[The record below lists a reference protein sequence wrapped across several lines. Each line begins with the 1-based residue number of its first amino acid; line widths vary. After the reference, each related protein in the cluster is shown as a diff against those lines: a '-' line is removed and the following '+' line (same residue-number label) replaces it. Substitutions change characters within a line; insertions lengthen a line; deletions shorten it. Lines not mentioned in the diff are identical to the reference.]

1 MRQLALYMHTV
12 VCQKEIAKPFTCKV
26 KPLVKHLCVYM
37 AADALLISEFFG
49 HNGKLVQ
56 VPMGHM

>member
-1 MRQLALYMHTV
+1 MQTV